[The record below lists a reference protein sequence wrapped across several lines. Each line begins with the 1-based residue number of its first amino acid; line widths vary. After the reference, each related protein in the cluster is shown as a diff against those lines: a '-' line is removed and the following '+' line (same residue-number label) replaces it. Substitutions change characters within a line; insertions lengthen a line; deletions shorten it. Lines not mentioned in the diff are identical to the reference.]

1 VRRRRKGCCSLLKR
15 DWQRRHFQTPE
26 LLCATAKEL
35 AKRSKEMGETD
46 QIEKFKSSCTPSD
59 YRLANKAYHDARYLL
74 IDVRNLL
81 NSMRG
86 LAGRQ

>member
-1 VRRRRKGCCSLLKR
+1 
-15 DWQRRHFQTPE
+15 
-26 LLCATAKEL
+26 
-35 AKRSKEMGETD
+35 MGETD